1 MRSKTGRLIVAGLV
15 AAAPMV
21 LPAHSA
27 NAWVAAGGWCHPH
40 VAVYHPR
47 PCYGG
52 VAAAA
57 VAGIAVGAA
66 VASRPVYVAPAP
78 TVIVTAPAPAP
89 APVVVVQPAAVGEH
103 VTVLPP
109 GAKSL
114 VVNGAQYYQAGSTW
128 YHPAF
133 GNNGVYYTIV
143 PTP

>member
-1 MRSKTGRLIVAGLV
+1 MRSKTSRLIVAGLM

-21 LPAHSA
+21 LPARSA
-27 NAWVAAGGWCHPH
+27 HAWVAAGGWCRPH
-40 VAVYHPR
+40 VAIYHPR

-66 VASRPVYVAPAP
+66 VASRPVYVAPPP
-78 TVIVTAPAPAP
+78 TVIVNNP
-89 APVVVVQPAAVGEH
+89 APVVVQQPVVGES

>member
-1 MRSKTGRLIVAGLV
+1 MRSKTARLIVGIV

-21 LPAHSA
+21 LPAQGASA
-27 NAWVAAGGWCHPH
+27 WIAVGGWHPH
-40 VAVYHPR
+40 FAVYHPA

-57 VAGIAVGAA
+57 VAGMAVGAA
-66 VASRPVYVAPAP
+66 IARPPVYVAPAP
-78 TVIVTAPAPAP
+78 TVIVNNP
-89 APVVVVQPAAVGEH
+89 APVVIAQPVVGSSI
-103 VTVLPP
+103 TVLPA
-109 GAKSL
+109 GAHAL
-114 VVNGAQYYQAGSTW
+114 NVNGKEYYQAGSTW